1 MEVTVV
7 RLRRNGFKI
16 PRDNLDAESRERGH
30 LSIHYWHLKDHHE
43 DRVIRELVSKSTP
56 TATCQPIMK
65 LTSPDETQL
74 NGTDMVYVGV
84 DCPQAWWVKA
94 KA

>member
-1 MEVTVV
+1 
-7 RLRRNGFKI
+7 
-16 PRDNLDAESRERGH
+16 
-30 LSIHYWHLKDHHE
+30 
-43 DRVIRELVSKSTP
+43 
-56 TATCQPIMK
+56 MK